1 MKAQSI
7 VLDKKKYF
15 LIEESEYLGLKED
28 IADLKKVFERRS
40 ENGVEANVFLQIKK
54 TKKKK

>member
-1 MKAQSI
+1 MKAQYI

-15 LIEESEYLGLKED
+15 LIEESDYLGLKED

-40 ENGVEANVFLQIKK
+40 ENGVEANAFFANLK

>member
-15 LIEESEYLGLKED
+15 LIEESEYLALKED

-40 ENGVEANVFLQIKK
+40 EKGVEANIFFSNLKAKNKK
-54 TKKKK
+54 